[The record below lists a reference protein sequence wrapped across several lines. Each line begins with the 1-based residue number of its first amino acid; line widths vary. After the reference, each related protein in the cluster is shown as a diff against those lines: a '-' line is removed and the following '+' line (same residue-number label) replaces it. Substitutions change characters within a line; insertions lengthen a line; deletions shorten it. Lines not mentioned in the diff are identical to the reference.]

1 MDWQNASLHEQL
13 VPGSSNTSP
22 VLRASLPPSEAKPA
36 AGDLLAQMMNL
47 SAARAPLATQQE
59 IRATLQYFSRPGAVL
74 PRDTFLYTNAE
85 FLEMIGQ
92 TIEKH
97 MIVPDQTGEV
107 YVGVQRLSRVAGQL
121 ARYGVLLQ
129 NVRHICLYGLNDLQ
143 QSSQR
148 IGFSHPRLVTLVLDR
163 TRRTNLEW
171 FWFIVLN
178 IPGFQTALV
187 AQQVE
192 GDLWSDSQQARLYRG
207 FWTFDPARVQRIVDI
222 LRQAAGILSR

>member
-1 MDWQNASLHEQL
+1 MDWQKASTHEQL
-13 VPGSSNTSP
+13 VSGSSDTPP
-22 VLRASLPPSEAKPA
+22 VLRAGLPPFEAKPT
-36 AGDLLAQMMNL
+36 AGDLLGQMMDL

-59 IRATLQYFSRPGAVL
+59 LRATLQHFSRPGAVL
-74 PRDTFLYTNAE
+74 PRNTFFYTNAE

-97 MIVPDQTGEV
+97 MIVPAQTGEV
-107 YVGVQRLSRVAGQL
+107 YVGVQLLSRVAGQL
-121 ARYGVLLQ
+121 ARYEVLLQ
-129 NVRHICLYGLNDLQ
+129 NVRQVCLYGLNDLQ
-143 QSSQR
+143 QASQR
-148 IGFSHPRLVTLVLDR
+148 IGFPHPRMITLVLGR
-163 TRRTNLEW
+163 TRRTDLEW

-187 AQQVE
+187 VQQVE

-222 LRQAAGILSR
+222 LRQAASILAR